1 MSLAYY
7 IVLDNDEPGFE
18 TFVNGKAVA
27 HSAEELDALCGHLG
41 LPIFES
47 FMGQSLDDLE
57 DLLGDDL
64 DLPEGEDGDAKWFE
78 PRDGIS
84 MIAPLI
90 SHLKNHPDVFPSAG
104 DVLEDLEEYR
114 TLLEQADG
122 IGAKWHLAMDM

>member
-27 HSAEELDALCGHLG
+27 HSAEELDTLCGHLG
-41 LPIFES
+41 LPILES

-57 DLLGDDL
+57 DLLGEDL
-64 DLPEGEDGDAKWFE
+64 DIPDGEDGEAKWFA
-78 PRDGIS
+78 PRDGVA
-84 MIAPLI
+84 MITPLI
-90 SHLKNHPDVFPSAG
+90 SHLKNHPDAFPSAE

-114 TLLEQADG
+114 AVLEQADS